1 MAARAAQPVMDPDQ
15 IRLTCEVLA
24 GCERLL
30 TDDLQHGRVI
40 GGVRIENPFT

>member
-24 GCERLL
+24 GDLL
-30 TDDLQHGRVI
+30 EALKT
-40 GGVRIENPFT
+40 